1 MKATGNILYCKKWFW
16 ALLSLSFVLL
26 VFSICVLQFEKE
38 RLRVELLLSSIILYS
53 TLLINTIPYFI
64 NNIYNKNDFL
74 SETSFVFY
82 IFIIIFCI
90 LSIVCNAILAHKIN
104 TEKEHKYESV
114 FIVVLSS
121 LLFLLYLINL
131 IIETKMKISIHDTVQ
146 NFKKYRMKQQDQY
159 VETKGQI
166 LHTDEGDKK
175 QPIYI
180 RKEDGSTTTEN
191 SKSIIS
197 NFKKYWRNDDQH
209 QFIKTEELIHGEPAY
224 IKIKKGEPVSY
235 TITLSPTGSHRNLCT
250 HLIKKSLY
258 NKNER
263 FAKPANIN

>member
-16 ALLSLSFVLL
+16 ALLSLSFALL
-26 VFSICVLQFEKE
+26 VLSICVLQSEKE

-53 TLLINTIPYFI
+53 ILLIDTIPYFI

-74 SETSFVFY
+74 SKTSFVFY

-90 LSIVCNAILAHKIN
+90 LSIVCNAVLAHKIN
-104 TEKEHKYESV
+104 RKKEHKYESV
-114 FIVVLSS
+114 FIVILSS

-146 NFKKYRMKQQDQY
+146 NLKGYRIKQQD
-159 VETKGQI
+159 VFER
-166 LHTDEGDKK
+166 TDGSIEVSSKEGDKI
-175 QPIYI
+175 PHPLYI
-180 RKEDGSTTTEN
+180 RKDEGSTTTKN
-191 SKSIIS
+191 GKSIFS
-197 NFKKYWRNDDQH
+197 NLKKYWRNDDQY

-235 TITLSPTGSHRNLCT
+235 TITLSPTGSHRNVA
-250 HLIKKSLY
+250 HI
-258 NKNER
+258 
-263 FAKPANIN
+263 